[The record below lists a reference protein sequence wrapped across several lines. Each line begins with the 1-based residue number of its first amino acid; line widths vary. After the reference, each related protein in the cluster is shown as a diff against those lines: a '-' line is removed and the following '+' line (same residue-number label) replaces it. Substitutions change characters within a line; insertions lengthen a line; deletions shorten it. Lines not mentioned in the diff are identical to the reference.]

1 MPDHTNLQCLPLK
14 RSIPGLVVLAAIGA
28 EMVAVVVMVLDE
40 EVKSGEGEWEGEGW
54 GTPKLKQASREL
66 AGLLLSTDIMPKRSR
81 PEDAALVL
89 PSEGA
94 KGSFGKKWGVLGV
107 GKKCKTLREGEC

>member
-1 MPDHTNLQCLPLK
+1 
-14 RSIPGLVVLAAIGA
+14 
-28 EMVAVVVMVLDE
+28 MVAVVVMVLDE

-54 GTPKLKQASREL
+54 GTPELKQASREL

-81 PEDAALVL
+81 PEDAVLVL